1 MKKIGG
7 KSVGKEESSTT
18 FRLASEE
25 STVLA
30 EKFWALSM
38 GENLGEKIF
47 KVRWRTC
54 VSDHRNKNSFRLSSI
69 SKLSA
74 TQ

>member
-30 EKFWALSM
+30 EKF
-38 GENLGEKIF
+38 
-47 KVRWRTC
+47 
-54 VSDHRNKNSFRLSSI
+54 
-69 SKLSA
+69 
-74 TQ
+74 

>member
-7 KSVGKEESSTT
+7 KKSVGKEERSTT

-30 EKFWALSM
+30 EKF
-38 GENLGEKIF
+38 
-47 KVRWRTC
+47 
-54 VSDHRNKNSFRLSSI
+54 
-69 SKLSA
+69 
-74 TQ
+74 